1 MIDFNIIHFQGR
13 LRHYQRNG
21 WTNGKDNQ
29 GIMDCGNA
37 LTWKR
42 IS

>member
-1 MIDFNIIHFQGR
+1 MVDQD
-13 LRHYQRNG
+13 YQIKVG
-21 WTNGKDNQ
+21 ETNGKDNQ

-37 LTWKR
+37 LTWER

>member
-1 MIDFNIIHFQGR
+1 MIDHDIVKEMVGK
-13 LRHYQRNG
+13 
-21 WTNGKDNQ
+21 TNGKDHQ

-37 LTWKR
+37 LTWER